1 MNPFQPSNELLHAYL
16 DQQLDEPTRLA
27 VEAYLASHP
36 DTAAQVAGWRQD
48 AQHLRAALANLEH
61 LPGNPRL
68 DPQAIRQRRR
78 HGQRRLLATAAALI
92 LAVGIGGVG
101 GWQARSQN
109 LLAANPP
116 MQDALEAHRLF
127 ALGPNQAVDLQ
138 PRDTAALQGW
148 LDQHFQHASR
158 LPDMQAYGLR
168 TVGARLL
175 ATEQGPAALLL
186 FEDAQGQ
193 RTSLYLRSPGSLY
206 AQMPNGARAD
216 GELQAR
222 YWSQSGYNYALV
234 SERNDPHSEPLQK
247 ALTL

>member
-36 DTAAQVAGWRQD
+36 DAAAQVAGWRQD

-109 LLAANPP
+109 LLAANLP

-148 LDQHFQHASR
+148 PGGTPYGACPPRADQCPPSAQW
-158 LPDMQAYGLR
+158 LPPRGHR
-168 TVGARLL
+168 
-175 ATEQGPAALLL
+175 
-186 FEDAQGQ
+186 
-193 RTSLYLRSPGSLY
+193 RSPHSGRAAPHRFS
-206 AQMPNGARAD
+206 GAPR
-216 GELQAR
+216 
-222 YWSQSGYNYALV
+222 
-234 SERNDPHSEPLQK
+234 
-247 ALTL
+247 

>member
-1 MNPFQPSNELLHAYL
+1 MNPFKPSSELLHAYL

-36 DTAAQVAGWRQD
+36 DAAAQVAGWRQD
-48 AQHLRAALANLEH
+48 AQHLRAALANLDP
-61 LPGNPRL
+61 LTSNPQL
-68 DPQAIRQRRR
+68 DPLAIRRRR
-78 HGQRRLLATAAALI
+78 RQGQQRLLATAAALL
-92 LAVGIGGVG
+92 LAVGIGSVG

-127 ALGPNQAVDLQ
+127 ALTPDQVVDLQ

-148 LDQHFQHASR
+148 LDQRFSHASR
-158 LPDMQAYGLR
+158 LPDLQSYGLHA
-168 TVGARLL
+168 VGARLL
-175 ATEQGPAALLL
+175 TTEQGPAALLL

-206 AQMPNGARAD
+206 AQMPSGARED

-222 YWSQSGYNYALV
+222 YWSQAGYNYALV
-234 SERNDPHSEPLQK
+234 SHRDDPHSAQLQK
-247 ALTL
+247 ALRL